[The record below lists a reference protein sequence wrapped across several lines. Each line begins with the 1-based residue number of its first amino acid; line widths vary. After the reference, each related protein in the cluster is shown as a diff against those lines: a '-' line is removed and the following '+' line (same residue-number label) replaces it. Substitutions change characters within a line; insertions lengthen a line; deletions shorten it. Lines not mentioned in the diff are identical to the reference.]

1 MAQEQRLG
9 IVTPEAV
16 VLQFETAGIGS
27 RMIALAL
34 DFVIQGFLLGI
45 CSFALAAFADAA
57 GASGWVGVTLFF
69 FVLFGVLFGYPI
81 GFETLRN
88 GRTPGKAALG
98 LRVVTKE
105 GAPIR
110 FRHAAVRGALQLV
123 DFYLTSG
130 AAAVL
135 SMLFTQ
141 DNQRLGDLAA
151 GTIVLRERSGAGAP
165 RAVWFPV
172 PPGYESYAA
181 TLDTAGLT
189 GHDYGAVRSFLM
201 RAHALTPQ
209 VRGQL
214 AVQLA
219 VPLAAKLH
227 HTPPPGVSPEA
238 FLACVAAVY
247 QARQRAAEPAG
258 AVAGA
263 SAVWPGGRSV
273 WDTGPPAEI
282 PPTAVPGP
290 PAPPP
295 RPGELVPPS

>member
-1 MAQEQRLG
+1 MG

-27 RMIALAL
+27 RMIALL
-34 DFVIQGFLLGI
+34 VDVVIQGFVLGFS
-45 CSFALAAFADAA
+45 SFALAAFADAA
-57 GASGWVGVTLFF
+57 GASGWVGVALLFF
-69 FVLFGVLFGYPI
+69 VIFAVLFGYPV

-123 DFYLTSG
+123 DFYITSG

-135 SMLFTQ
+135 AVLFTR

-181 TLDTAGLT
+181 TLDTASLT

-201 RAHALTPQ
+201 RAYALTPE
-209 VRGQL
+209 VRAQL
-214 AVQLA
+214 AAQLA
-219 VPLAAKLH
+219 VPLAAKLR
-227 HTPPPGVSPEA
+227 HTPPPGVTPEA

-247 QARQRAAEPAG
+247 QARQRAAESSA
-258 AVAGA
+258 ASDA
-263 SAVWPGGRSV
+263 SAWRSV
-273 WDTGPPAEI
+273 WDTAVEPP
-282 PPTAVPGP
+282 PSAVPVA
-290 PAPPP
+290 APPP
-295 RPGELVPPS
+295 SPAGDLVPPA